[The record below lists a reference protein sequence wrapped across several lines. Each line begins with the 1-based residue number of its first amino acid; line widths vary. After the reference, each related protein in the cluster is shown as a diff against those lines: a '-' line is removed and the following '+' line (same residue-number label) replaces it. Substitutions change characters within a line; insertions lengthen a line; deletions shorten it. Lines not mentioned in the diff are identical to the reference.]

1 MLYSSYGNKII
12 DRAKYTQYMHSDHY
26 YYYYCCVDWTGSNAD
41 MPRGPA
47 QLLQESLTI

>member
-1 MLYSSYGNKII
+1 MPVII
-12 DRAKYTQYMHSDHY
+12 IIIV
-26 YYYYCCVDWTGSNAD
+26 VDWTGSNAD

>member
-1 MLYSSYGNKII
+1 MYLWLFCHIGPGICATEMLNPAYII
-12 DRAKYTQYMHSDHY
+12 IV
-26 YYYYCCVDWTGSNAD
+26 VDWTGSNAD

>member
-1 MLYSSYGNKII
+1 MHIAIVYLFII
-12 DRAKYTQYMHSDHY
+12 V
-26 YYYYCCVDWTGSNAD
+26 VDWTGSNAD